1 MLHTELP
8 GVNNPLNAVTPLGKT
23 KQSLGKKECR
33 LQQTT
38 HTHHHP
44 TRTYTHTH
52 PAATPRLTAK
62 WHTVNTR
69 F

>member
-1 MLHTELP
+1 MLDTELP

-38 HTHHHP
+38 HTHTIPPIH
-44 TRTYTHTH
+44 TRTH

-62 WHTVNTR
+62 WHTVNTW